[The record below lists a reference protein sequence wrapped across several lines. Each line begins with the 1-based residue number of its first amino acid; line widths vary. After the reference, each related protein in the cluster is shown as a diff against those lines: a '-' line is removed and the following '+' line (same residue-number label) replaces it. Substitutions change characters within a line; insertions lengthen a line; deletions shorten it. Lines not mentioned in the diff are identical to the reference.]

1 MSDCAAED
9 ANSMQPTQTEDLEQQ
24 IATQKARLAEQER
37 LLHSARL
44 RYRNYSD
51 ASLFAFEERER
62 RQDLWAKIIEQPH
75 HKYLDSGELTD
86 GSGAGAIVDLVLDLN
101 DESKTKFI
109 CYGPSESEGHKEA
122 PQISYSEILADS
134 SRAYLP
140 QQVDSNLLKSIRM
153 PVEAEPYESLDQL
166 ISDISQ
172 LILRCVA
179 LSETDARLLAHFV
192 LSTWLIDRLPVA
204 PYLALV
210 GPPQSGKT
218 KLLRVLH
225 LLCRRSLFAS
235 DATSVSL
242 LRACD
247 QLHPT
252 LLIDE
257 TSSIKD
263 PVALRRLL
271 RIGNTP
277 GSLVLRHKQ
286 SWNVFGA
293 KVICWRELPDDAALN
308 SRCIIL
314 PMHAVNDPAL
324 RLPDDP
330 EIVAAATALHSQ
342 LLYYRLSNYNAVVS
356 HRGTPGLQA
365 RASEASSLVNY
376 KAVAVH
382 ELELSENLS
391 ARKRELYFAL
401 AAPCSPDP
409 QAQQAQRFILEY
421 LRARDLGCED
431 ALSCRILGP
440 VCALPCGAPARASR
454 PASHQRD
461 RSTRKPIPSGST
473 RAHSASDPPRRLH
486 RYWLCLRAT
495 SAHKAWL
502 GVGAPERGRTSPS
515 SHRRTQRNGLPSRRD
530 ARLRRVPALPR
541 RAAQGPGSCGWCGD
555 RVNVVNLES
564 VNVVNV
570 CERLK
575 NATFITYPYESKAR
589 VNVVNVVRKY
599 FGVSR
604 TPSAKLEFHVGV
616 PNERLF
622 CGRWGD
628 CTS

>member
-1 MSDCAAED
+1 MYESAAED
-9 ANSMQPTQTEDLEQQ
+9 ANSTQPEQIKDLDQQ
-24 IATQKARLAEQER
+24 IASKKAALVENELLAR
-37 LLHSARL
+37 SARM
-44 RYRNYSD
+44 RYRAYSD

-86 GSGAGAIVDLVLDLN
+86 GSGAGAIVDLVRDLN

-192 LSTWLIDRLPVA
+192 LSTWLIDRLRVA

-421 LRARDLGCED
+421 LRARDVGCED
-431 ALSCRILGP
+431 SLSPVEYSVLFALFH
-440 VCALPCGAPARASR
+440 VAHLPEHRGQLLTKEIAARANQYLHDRREHIQLQIRRVGSIVTGF
-454 PASHQRD
+454 AFAQR
-461 RSTRKPIPSGST
+461 RRTRHGWALVLQKEDE
-473 RAHSASDPPRRLH
+473 HRLH
-486 RYWLCLRAT
+486 RIA
-495 SAHKAWL
+495 
-502 GVGAPERGRTSPS
+502 E
-515 SHRRTQRNGLPSRRD
+515 RNGMDYLRD
-530 ARLRRVPALPR
+530 AMPGFVACPLCPDVPPRDQVPA
-541 RAAQGPGSCGWCGD
+541 
-555 RVNVVNLES
+555 
-564 VNVVNV
+564 
-570 CERLK
+570 
-575 NATFITYPYESKAR
+575 
-589 VNVVNVVRKY
+589 
-599 FGVSR
+599 FGVVI
-604 TPSAKLEFHVGV
+604 A
-616 PNERLF
+616 
-622 CGRWGD
+622 
-628 CTS
+628 